1 MKMDKNQ
8 VSSILHEMAI
18 LLELSDAN
26 PFKIRAFEN
35 GARVIEGLDRDL
47 EALVQEKKLREIKG
61 IGEGLSEIITDLVK
75 TGKSNEYLSLRKKIH
90 PGLLEMISIQ
100 GVGPKRAK
108 ILFKKLHIKSVSELE
123 KACKE
128 NKIAKLEGFGEK
140 SESNILKGIE
150 DLKKHKDIIPY
161 PLALHEAEKMKSHLE
176 KSADLERAEIAG
188 SLRRRKEFVKDIDLL
203 VSSSKPEKVMK
214 AFSSYEGVERILASG
229 ETKSSVILKAGMNAD
244 LRVVSDREFPFAL
257 LYFTGSKEHNTE
269 MRSIA
274 KARHLK
280 LNEYGLFKGTKSI
293 PCKNEEEIFKTL
305 GLEFIEPEL
314 RENLGE
320 IEAARHKKLPKG
332 LVELQDLRG
341 TFHNHTTE
349 SDGVATL
356 EQMVAKAQKMGLEY
370 LGISDHSKSAYYA
383 NGLKPDRVK
392 KQFKEIDKLNENIHN
407 FRILKGSEVDILG
420 DGSLDFPDA
429 LLAEFDFVIASVHS
443 KFNMSEKEM
452 TKRVMTAL
460 KNKYVTMIG
469 HPTGRLIPTR
479 EPYPINLHEIVDAA
493 ADYGKALELNANPHR
508 FDIDWKICK
517 YAKSKGVPVSIN
529 PDAHSTEGLEDLKYG
544 IGIARKGWLTKQDVL
559 NTRSITDIMKFL
571 ASYKSS

>member
-1 MKMDKNQ
+1 
-8 VSSILHEMAI
+8 
-18 LLELSDAN
+18 
-26 PFKIRAFEN
+26 
-35 GARVIEGLDRDL
+35 
-47 EALVQEKKLREIKG
+47 
-61 IGEGLSEIITDLVK
+61 
-75 TGKSNEYLSLRKKIH
+75 
-90 PGLLEMISIQ
+90 
-100 GVGPKRAK
+100 
-108 ILFKKLHIKSVSELE
+108 
-123 KACKE
+123 
-128 NKIAKLEGFGEK
+128 
-140 SESNILKGIE
+140 
-150 DLKKHKDIIPY
+150 
-161 PLALHEAEKMKSHLE
+161 
-176 KSADLERAEIAG
+176 
-188 SLRRRKEFVKDIDLL
+188 
-203 VSSSKPEKVMK
+203 
-214 AFSSYEGVERILASG
+214 G

-244 LRVVSDREFPFAL
+244 LRVVSDCEFPFAL

-274 KARHLK
+274 KTKRLK

-320 IEAARHKKLPKG
+320 IEAARHKKLPKN
-332 LVELQDLRG
+332 LVELRDLRG

-356 EQMVAKAQKMGLEY
+356 EQMAAKAQKMGLEY

-392 KQFKEIDKLNENIHN
+392 KQFKEIDKLNEKINN

-420 DGSLDFPDA
+420 DGSLDFPDS

-452 TKRVMTAL
+452 TKRVITAL

-479 EPYPINLHEIVDAA
+479 EPYPINLHELVIAA

-529 PDAHSTEGLEDLKYG
+529 PDAHSTEGLEDLEYG
-544 IGIARKGWLTKQDVL
+544 IGIARKGWLTKENVL
-559 NTRSITDIMKFL
+559 NTRSTAEVMKFL
-571 ASYKSS
+571 KSYR

>member
-8 VSSILHEMAI
+8 VSEILHEMAI

-35 GARVIEGLDRDL
+35 GARVIEGLEQDL
-47 EALVQEKKLREIKG
+47 ETLVDAKKLREIKG
-61 IGEGLSEIITDLVK
+61 IGEGLAEIITDLVK

-128 NKIAKLEGFGEK
+128 NKISKLEGFGEK

-244 LRVVSDREFPFAL
+244 LRVVSDCEFPFAL

-274 KARHLK
+274 KTKRLK

-320 IEAARHKKLPKG
+320 IEAARHKKLPKN
-332 LVELQDLRG
+332 LVELRDLRG

-356 EQMVAKAQKMGLEY
+356 EQMAAKAQKMGLEY

-392 KQFKEIDKLNENIHN
+392 KQFKEIDKLNEKINN

-420 DGSLDFPDA
+420 DGSLDFPDS

-452 TKRVMTAL
+452 TKRVITAL

-479 EPYPINLHEIVDAA
+479 EPYPINLHELVIAA

-529 PDAHSTEGLEDLKYG
+529 PDAHSTEGLEDLEYG
-544 IGIARKGWLTKQDVL
+544 IGIARKGWLTKENVL
-559 NTRSITDIMKFL
+559 NTRSTAEVMKFL
-571 ASYKSS
+571 KSYR